1 MKNFR
6 DNKQVFSLRKLSVGL
21 CSVVLA
27 TISMGGVTSH
37 TVKADDQAQ
46 SSQVTST
53 QSNEQNVE
61 SDSATTEKSSEQ
73 SVDQA
78 ATSQNTDIQNDATNT
93 TATEEAKTDS
103 AATVDNNAIATD
115 QAKKVATKTANV
127 TKTLAEVS
135 SEPTNKL
142 TDGALSLDKSRVSF
156 NDNKL
161 TITVSLNAKQGDV
174 YTITIPKGKLFSWID
189 QTNNES
195 QYFDMNTT
203 SDTDNIYVKMT
214 AKQNSMVGPITITTK
229 AIDDP
234 RWIMSAKDSKVTD
247 TNVTLSGVDQNGAS
261 LGEVQKSLTYDTTMN
276 VDSKLADFTKLI
288 DESLTITGN
297 DIYAGYSQDR
307 GVSSTASSD
316 YRSLS
321 GHADADYYQY
331 WRLGKYRWE
340 IDVPDGYVID
350 SLKNGEYDQQNNK
363 IIADKLPNLTI
374 TGHYSSSLPTGT
386 IVQWKGLKLT
396 ITDPNTGE
404 TIYEHQSDR
413 VLATDT
419 IKELPQTQYNF
430 RQVSSTDV
438 SLTSQGLYELNI
450 KYPKGNVI
458 EFDIPQNLYI
468 TSWNSDLGVYPQANY
483 EYYNDGLDKHIKKV
497 TLTYDP
503 KRISYSYTI
512 YAYALTST
520 GTETSIKVTSKDNDQ
535 VVDSQDF
542 KINIAA
548 AGQFSA
554 GLDEFSNLSGY
565 RVIDGNPYV
574 TIGDTFGIN
583 YNGKTI
589 GSIPPFLQNSRI
601 KKDLYI
607 AIPKGIVITSSR
619 DIFENNLVDIKQ
631 VNVDNVDYTL
641 YHYSVERSLS
651 SSYSYGSLVSF
662 TVNSDV
668 NLGQNKIYAFS
679 QITVLDNKD
688 YISINKAAK
697 NSAFASKFGLDTDK
711 EYVIPSYDNILTV
724 GSLKNLTSSVNTK
737 TNTTNPE
744 TSDAIASVLNPNN
757 TVTTEIKMHSF
768 SDNPTNNV
776 QMVINLPDGIGY
788 KLVSQQLSDTNT
800 TALYSTE
807 YYDTSSN
814 QNGKVD
820 ASKFKT
826 WDEIADKST
835 IKSVLLQ
842 SPQIAANL
850 SSGVLTLTAT
860 VDNSVSAIG
869 NKGTFSSFITADEYK
884 DVVSSSLETSGSIS
898 IANDAKPVI
907 TANGDLSGDTL
918 QGLVPGDS
926 TLSNPTIS
934 SSDTLN
940 PGENTIKVNI
950 VTPSGTVSGVP
961 VTVLNIAS
969 KNESDMPVV
978 YVGGDVTY
986 SDLIDDAVKKAVNVT
1001 VTPGTLDLSTSG
1013 KKTGTVIVSGTYKGI
1028 GFTKQV
1034 NVTINVTAPT
1044 INIAYYD
1051 YKTNELISKGKT
1063 FEGALNAYQ
1072 QIQDSD
1078 YVIPA
1083 GYTYVSGKFIG
1094 AKQYSENS
1102 DNSDN
1107 NLIKVLVVKS
1117 DETLT
1122 DEQGNPVTDT
1132 KTITR
1137 KISSNK
1143 EGHNNVTQTIT
1154 LTGIKHKI
1162 NTVTGG
1168 KVSSTEYTDWLEAKD
1183 KWKVVLDSDESAT
1196 ELTSTTLPSFS
1207 AEEIAGYT
1215 PDKKTIAALDLST
1228 KTNGELDG
1236 LNTINEVITYTAN
1249 PQSVKVVYENL
1260 ADDTVV
1266 GTEDA
1271 VSGVTDGTA
1280 TLTYD
1285 KLPAGYTIVSGN
1297 VPSYTFTAD
1306 SDQKVHVK
1314 VVKDDETLT
1323 DKEGNP
1329 VTDTKTVTRKIIL
1342 KKGASD
1348 YKTVT
1353 QTITLT
1359 GIKHKIN
1366 TVADGKVSSTE
1377 YTDWLEAKDK
1387 WTGSLPEYVSEA
1399 IAGYTVDK
1407 KSVAAIDVTKM
1418 TNEDIDKLADSSEV
1432 ITYTA
1437 NPQSVQV
1444 EYKNIRDNQVVGT
1457 EDVINGV
1464 TDGTATPTYDKLP
1477 AGYTIVSGK
1486 VDSYTF
1492 TADNDQKIVVSVVP
1506 TDETVTDEQGNPVVD
1521 NKTVTRKIVLKKGK
1535 SHYKTITQTVEL
1547 KGIKHKTNSVVDGQ
1561 VTSVDYTDW
1570 LASKDQWTGSL
1581 PEYKVPKIKGYKAD
1595 KSKVEAEDLTQKSNT
1610 DLTNLADSEVVITYT
1625 KTKKPDS
1632 GKGGSTKPNDGKKP
1646 GSGNKPGD
1654 GKKPGSGTKPGDGK
1668 KPGSSI
1674 TPGTTTPGSTKPGDG
1689 KKPGSG
1695 TTTPGSTKPGDGK
1708 KPSSGTKPSDSKK
1721 PNKPTKPSDIDTT
1734 LKGAIEDAK
1743 KKQEH
1748 GSSDKDKLK
1757 QAINDAED
1765 ALKHGSKSDKKKA
1778 LDNLTDLG
1786 LKSAIKSAKDTKN
1799 SINAKNIS
1807 ASDKDGLRKAIRDA
1821 ENALKHGSRAE
1832 KNKAM
1837 NDLLSAA
1844 LRLALKNAKALKNSD
1859 LYKNASSAQKA
1870 RLDQAIANA
1879 EKALENGSLADKQ
1892 NALDDLNGA
1901 VKDLGKQ
1908 SGQNDLLKHAP
1919 LYALGAAIV
1928 AGLGWWFF
1936 LLFKRRK
1943 RDEEEENK

>member
-1 MKNFR
+1 MKHFR
-6 DNKQVFSLRKLSVGL
+6 DNKQIFSLRKLSVGL

-37 TVKADDQAQ
+37 TVKANDQPIAQ
-46 SSQVTST
+46 TASSEATEHRDAETKEDSNESTVTDQQDVTSSVSSDV
-53 QSNEQNVE
+53 QSQELSDVKESSPVVE
-61 SDSATTEKSSEQ
+61 NKEASTDQFDEAK
-73 SVDQA
+73 QA
-78 ATSQNTDIQNDATNT
+78 AISDRAASLTRTLTETTSQ
-93 TATEEAKTDS
+93 
-103 AATVDNNAIATD
+103 
-115 QAKKVATKTANV
+115 
-127 TKTLAEVS
+127 
-135 SEPTNKL
+135 PTNML
-142 TDGALSLDKSRVSF
+142 QDGALSLDKSTVSF
-156 NDNKL
+156 DDTDL
-161 TITVSLNAKQGDV
+161 TVKVAVKAKQGDR
-174 YTITIPKGKLFSWID
+174 YKLTIPKGYIFSGIKFTD
-189 QTNNES
+189 NDATFFDYKTN
-195 QYFDMNTT
+195 
-203 SDTDNIYVKMT
+203 SDKNNIYVELT
-214 AKQNSMVGPITITTK
+214 AKQDVLVGPITFK
-229 AIDDP
+229 MAP
-234 RWIMSAKDSKVTD
+234 EVAYKNIMSAKDSKETSRNINLTGSD
-247 TNVTLSGVDQNGAS
+247 KNGQS
-261 LGEVQKSLTYDTTMN
+261 LGSIDKTIIYDTRFDVEGTWTN
-276 VDSKLADFTKLI
+276 LKKLFDKQLDGEINSAATRYSIFSFWPSIFISGSIADISKYTKLGSFSI
-288 DESLTITGN
+288 K
-297 DIYAGYSQDR
+297 
-307 GVSSTASSD
+307 V
-316 YRSLS
+316 
-321 GHADADYYQY
+321 
-331 WRLGKYRWE
+331 E
-340 IDVPDGYVID
+340 IPDGF
-350 SLKNGEYDQQNNK
+350 SK
-363 IIADKLPNLTI
+363 
-374 TGHYSSSLPTGT
+374 TGT
-386 IVQWKGLKLT
+386 IELKDYSQKVWGYFGEDSIGKVKNWKATL
-396 ITDPNTGE
+396 IVTDPNTGE
-404 TIYEHQSDR
+404 QI
-413 VLATDT
+413 
-419 IKELPQTQYNF
+419 
-430 RQVSSTDV
+430 
-438 SLTSQGLYELNI
+438 
-450 KYPKGNVI
+450 
-458 EFDIPQNLYI
+458 
-468 TSWNSDLGVYPQANY
+468 
-483 EYYNDGLDKHIKKV
+483 
-497 TLTYDP
+497 
-503 KRISYSYTI
+503 YSYTTPYTLPTKVI
-512 YAYALTST
+512 APVPKNPKFEVKKPDFASPTVRKYFYYNLNDAQDTTFEIDIPKNVAVFDSGEYDALQYSDSVKLVDTT
-520 GTETSIKVTSKDNDQ
+520 YYDEITKQIKKLV
-535 VVDSQDF
+535 F
-542 KINIAA
+542 KIN
-548 AGQFSA
+548 
-554 GLDEFSNLSGY
+554 SGY
-565 RVIDGNPYV
+565 STIQFYVYALGDSGALTATLSKNGEIIQKETTDLTIDRNNKFGYSLAQNMNVGFDENLHLV
-574 TIGDTFGIN
+574 TG
-583 YNGKTI
+583 
-589 GSIPPFLQNSRI
+589 
-601 KKDLYI
+601 
-607 AIPKGIVITSSR
+607 SR
-619 DIFENNLVDIKQ
+619 DFYLSFDVFNGLSNTLQKKKYYPEIFKNQDLIVKYDTSIILPENV
-631 VNVDNVDYTL
+631 
-641 YHYSVERSLS
+641 
-651 SSYSYGSLVSF
+651 
-662 TVNSDV
+662 
-668 NLGQNKIYAFS
+668 
-679 QITVLDNKD
+679 
-688 YISINKAAK
+688 YISQMPEEMK
-697 NSAFASKFGLDTDK
+697 NSLKSIEQKGTMTVYNFSFESPVSNDRKKYIYTVKANANAKLGKQAAYTIINPEIISGSDFFELKSSGQYYLEELKQLGLDTDK
-711 EYVIPSYDNILTV
+711 ATWVKKAGLNLL
-724 GSLKNLTSSVNTK
+724 SLQTLLISINTQTNTK
-737 TNTTNPE
+737 DSSFPDINT
-744 TSDAIASVLNPNN
+744 SILNPDN
-757 TVTTEIKMHSF
+757 TITTEFKLRSL
-768 SDNPTNNV
+768 SPKPTNNA
-776 QMVINLPDGIGY
+776 QMVINLPTGIGY
-788 KLVSQQLSDTNT
+788 TLKSQKLSDPST

-807 YYDTSSN
+807 YYDLSN
-814 QNGKVD
+814 NKDGKVD
-820 ASKFKT
+820 ESKFKT
-826 WDEIADKST
+826 WDQITDKST

-842 SPQIAANL
+842 SPTISANVE
-850 SSGVLTLTAT
+850 SGALTLTAT

-869 NKGTFSSFITADEYK
+869 NKGTFSTFVTADEYK
-884 DVVSSSLETSGSIS
+884 GSVTEKFDDAGSVTIV
-898 IANDAKPVI
+898 NDAKPVV
-907 TANGDLSGDTL
+907 TSNGDLSNTVLNTL
-918 QGLVPGDS
+918 LPGNS
-926 TLSNPTIS
+926 KLSNPNIS
-934 SSDTLN
+934 SSDHLV
-940 PGENTIKVNI
+940 PGVNLIKVKI
-950 VTPSGTVSGVP
+950 STTDGTVSDIP
-961 VTVLNIAS
+961 VDVLNIVPKSADKLPTLYTNS
-969 KNESDMPVV
+969 YPDFSN
-978 YVGGDVTY
+978 
-986 SDLIDDAVKKAVNVT
+986 LIDDAVKKAVPGLLVT
-1001 VTPGTLDLSTSG
+1001 ATDLDLSTAG
-1013 KKTGTVIVSGTYKGI
+1013 QKTVKLNVLGSYKGVT
-1028 GFTKQV
+1028 FTKEITVSV
-1034 NVTINVTAPT
+1034 NVVAPT
-1044 INIAYYD
+1044 ITIAYYD
-1051 YKTNELISKGKT
+1051 YNDQAKQVGQSKKFTGT
-1063 FEGALNAYQ
+1063 IYTDQDIN
-1072 QIQDSD
+1072 DSD
-1078 YVIPA
+1078 YAIPE
-1083 GYTYVSGKFIG
+1083 GYTYVSGKFVG
-1094 AKQYSENS
+1094 KKQYS
-1102 DNSDN
+1102 DNSDE
-1107 NLIKVLVVKS
+1107 NLIKVLVVKN